1 MSVRGGKIKGLFLD
15 YSKWTSV
22 RKAKDWLV
30 KNNIDVE
37 FRSLI
42 SNTPTKDEIL
52 SWVLKYKAD
61 INKFFNVNGK
71 IFKENNLK
79 EKINELSLEEC
90 ADMLSKEGMLI
101 KRPIY
106 MGEDFILFGFKE
118 KEWESYILKK

>member
-1 MSVRGGKIKGLFLD
+1 
-15 YSKWTSV
+15 
-22 RKAKDWLV
+22 
-30 KNNIDVE
+30 
-37 FRSLI
+37 
-42 SNTPTKDEIL
+42 
-52 SWVLKYKAD
+52 
-61 INKFFNVNGK
+61 
-71 IFKENNLK
+71 NNLK